1 MGGAGRPG
9 GAGRVSFLA
18 VAIKDLRLHARDARF
33 VATLLLF
40 SASLVLILSVAFG
53 PIFRD
58 PAREASATLWAALFF
73 AGVLG
78 LTRSLDLESES
89 GGGDAMRLTGAD
101 PYAIYLGKTV
111 ANVLLLGAVFLL
123 VLPITSVFF
132 DVGDLR
138 VLPALLGVAA
148 LGVVGYAA
156 WGTLFAAL
164 ARGLKARE
172 LLLSVLLFPSLVP
185 IWIGAVKVTHSL
197 WAEGTVEPVRDW
209 IKVMAVSDVLG
220 LALAAFL
227 YEWIQEASE

>member
-1 MGGAGRPG
+1 MT
-9 GAGRVSFLA
+9 FLA
-18 VAIKDLRLHARDARF
+18 VTIKDLRLHARDARF
-33 VATLLLF
+33 LATLLLF

-53 PIFRD
+53 PIFHD

-78 LTRSLDLESES
+78 LTRSLDLEGES
-89 GGGDAMRLTGAD
+89 GGGDALRLTGAD
-101 PYAIYLGKTV
+101 PYSLYLGKTL
-111 ANVLLLGAVFLL
+111 ANFLLLGGVFVL
-123 VLPITSVFF
+123 VLPIASIFF

-138 VLPALLGVAA
+138 ALPGVLGVAA
-148 LGVVGYAA
+148 LGLIGYAA

-185 IWIGAVKVTHSL
+185 LWIGAVKLTHAL
-197 WAEGTVEPVRDW
+197 WSEGTIEPVRDW
-209 IKVMAVSDVLG
+209 IKVMAVADVLG

-227 YEWIQEASE
+227 YELIQEATE

>member
-1 MGGAGRPG
+1 MTL
-9 GAGRVSFLA
+9 LA
-18 VAIKDLRLHARDARF
+18 VTLKDLRLHARDARF

-53 PIFRD
+53 PIFKD

-78 LTRSLDLESES
+78 LTRSLDLEGES
-89 GGGDAMRLTGAD
+89 GGGDALRLTGAD
-101 PYAIYLGKTV
+101 PYALYLGKTL
-111 ANVLLLGAVFLL
+111 ANFILLGGVFVL
-123 VLPITSVFF
+123 VLPIASIFF

-138 VLPALLGVAA
+138 VLPGVLGVAA
-148 LGVVGYAA
+148 LGLIGYAA

-185 IWIGAVKVTHSL
+185 LWIGAVKLTHAL
-197 WAEGTVEPVRDW
+197 WAEGTVDPVRDW
-209 IKVMAVSDVLG
+209 IKVMAVADVLG

-227 YEWIQEASE
+227 YELIQEATE